1 VDEVGLSDRKNHKK
15 VRGEVDM
22 MRGRLWLV
30 LFATLLVGLNFT
42 ACSKK
47 AAEEKKTPKVGPVK
61 MVSHPST
68 LEGKTVLLRWN
79 GKPNGD
85 HFLSRVGELLTAQV
99 KGIKIIKM
107 WETDKSTA
115 VISDS
120 IEKSEEITEKMSKL
134 KPDLVI
140 SAQAD

>member
-1 VDEVGLSDRKNHKK
+1 MTIVRRK
-15 VRGEVDM
+15 
-22 MRGRLWLV
+22 LWLI
-30 LFATLLVGLNFT
+30 LFAVLLVGINLT
-42 ACSKK
+42 ACKK

-61 MVSHPST
+61 MIFHPST
-68 LEGKTVLLRWN
+68 LEGKTVLLYWN
-79 GKPNGD
+79 GKLNGD
-85 HFLSRVGELLTAQV
+85 NFLSRVGELLTEQV

-120 IEKSEEITEKMSKL
+120 LGKSEEVTEKMSKL
-134 KPDLVI
+134 KPDIAI

>member
-1 VDEVGLSDRKNHKK
+1 MGEIGLSNRKKQQK
-15 VRGEVDM
+15 VREEVTKVS
-22 MRGRLWLV
+22 RKLWLV
-30 LFATLLVGLNFT
+30 LFAILLVGINFT
-42 ACSKK
+42 ACKK

-68 LEGKTVLLRWN
+68 LEGKTILFYWN

-85 HFLSRVGELLTAQV
+85 NFLSRVGELLTEQV
-99 KGIKIIKM
+99 KGVKIIKM

-120 IEKSEEITEKMSKL
+120 LEKSEEFIEKMTKL
-134 KPDLVI
+134 KPDIVI

>member
-1 VDEVGLSDRKNHKK
+1 
-15 VRGEVDM
+15 M
-22 MRGRLWLV
+22 MHRRLCFI
-30 LFATLLVGLNFT
+30 LFAILLVGLNLT

-47 AAEEKKTPKVGPVK
+47 AAEEKKTTPKVGPVK
-61 MVSHPST
+61 MVSHPSN

-85 HFLSRVGELLTAQV
+85 LFLTRIGELLVEQV
-99 KGIKIIKM
+99 KGVKILKI

-115 VISDS
+115 IISDS
-120 IEKSEEITEKMSKL
+120 LEKSQEITDKIANL

-140 SAQAD
+140 GAQAD

>member
-1 VDEVGLSDRKNHKK
+1 MTKGKLS
-15 VRGEVDM
+15 
-22 MRGRLWLV
+22 LV
-30 LFATLLVGLNFT
+30 LLLVFLMGINLS

-47 AAEEKKTPKVGPVK
+47 AAEEKKTTPKVGPVK

-85 HFLSRVGELLTAQV
+85 LFLTRIGELLVEQV
-99 KGIKIIKM
+99 KGVKVVKI

-120 IEKSEEITEKMSKL
+120 LEKSQEITEKMANL

-140 SAQAD
+140 GAQAD

>member
-1 VDEVGLSDRKNHKK
+1 MVRRKRWLILTAFFLAGL
-15 VRGEVDM
+15 
-22 MRGRLWLV
+22 
-30 LFATLLVGLNFT
+30 GLM
-42 ACSKK
+42 ACQK
-47 AAEEKKTPKVGPVK
+47 ASEEKKTPAVGPVK
-61 MVSHPST
+61 LVPHPST

-85 HFLSRVGELLTAQV
+85 HFLTRIGELLTAQV
-99 KGIKIIKM
+99 KGVKVIKM

-120 IEKSEEITEKMSKL
+120 LEKSGEITEKMIGL

>member
-1 VDEVGLSDRKNHKK
+1 MKR
-15 VRGEVDM
+15 RF
-22 MRGRLWLV
+22 WLI
-30 LFATLLVGLNFT
+30 LFAVLLMGMNLT
-42 ACSKK
+42 ACKK

-61 MVSHPST
+61 MISHPST
-68 LEGKTVLLRWN
+68 LEGKTILLYWN

-85 HFLSRVGELLTAQV
+85 NFLNRVAELFTAQV

-120 IEKSEEITEKMSKL
+120 LEKSEEFTEKMTGL
-134 KPDLVI
+134 KPAIVI

>member
-1 VDEVGLSDRKNHKK
+1 VGINL
-15 VRGEVDM
+15 
-22 MRGRLWLV
+22 
-30 LFATLLVGLNFT
+30 T
-42 ACSKK
+42 ACKK
-47 AAEEKKTPKVGPVK
+47 ASEEKKTPKVGPVK
-61 MVSHPST
+61 VVSHPST

-85 HFLSRVGELLTAQV
+85 NFLSRVGELLTDQV

-107 WETDKSTA
+107 WEVDKSTT

-120 IEKSEEITEKMSKL
+120 LGKSEEITEKMINL
-134 KPDLVI
+134 KPDIVI